1 MSVSQFQG
9 EVQLSPVFCGTGVLI
24 QGAGRQPHK
33 AQAGLRGPR
42 ARLSSFPCLSTSNFS
57 VAEASAWCICALIF
71 NFSVT
76 DVGSVGWDM
85 FASGLQGGGQTWNS
99 HTDTQWGHRV
109 QWIWPRPPHPGLGRD
124 MLITEWGVC
133 FTSSSLRRAL
143 SLGKPTEA
151 GVCPLGEV
159 QGMTA
164 VDDKHKVAF

>member
-1 MSVSQFQG
+1 
-9 EVQLSPVFCGTGVLI
+9 
-24 QGAGRQPHK
+24 
-33 AQAGLRGPR
+33 
-42 ARLSSFPCLSTSNFS
+42 
-57 VAEASAWCICALIF
+57 
-71 NFSVT
+71 
-76 DVGSVGWDM
+76 
-85 FASGLQGGGQTWNS
+85 
-99 HTDTQWGHRV
+99 
-109 QWIWPRPPHPGLGRD
+109 